1 MSRFPAAVSF
11 YYDMYLLIGLRCE
24 LCGRTCTYDA
34 APGFDVQVVID
45 GLSGAD
51 FGPGGANLCNEGVY
65 VDLPEGSAYTCMVC
79 DRRLLT
85 APGWPTTMWTYD
97 VPDERTTALRAIHH
111 RAKKGTPWEL
121 MVLPSQLQKHMRDCN
136 TPDPYELVC
145 KAYAKESE
153 AWLSAGYSSKQVA
166 YYMHDFEEARKRAAL
181 RVDRQSV
188 ALPGWMGAL
197 LNEGRVTLKPIK
209 VERLLKG
216 FFGTGDDRRII
227 REILRRHPYK
237 ATARACFA
245 ALFHCAERTP
255 SGYRTYAPGAAVP
268 PLDHRTNHSAGN
280 RVRNLLV
287 QYLVLPT
294 EARKALQ
301 TADDLS
307 AERTLT
313 YRADGWATGVK
324 QRPLTPGS
332 ELEKAVKRCKA
343 D

>member
-65 VDLPEGSAYTCMVC
+65 VDLPEGSAYTCAVC
-79 DRRLLT
+79 DRRLQMLPLS
-85 APGWPTTMWTYD
+85 APHRWTYD
-97 VPDERTTALRAIHH
+97 VPDEHTTTLRAIHD
-111 RAKKGTPWEL
+111 RGRKGTPWEL
-121 MVLPSQLQKHMRDCN
+121 MVLPSQLQKYMKDCN
-136 TPDPYELVC
+136 TTDPYELVC

-153 AWLSAGYSSKQVA
+153 AWLSAGYSSNEVA
-166 YYMHDFEEARKRAAL
+166 YYMHDFEEARKQAAL
-181 RVDRQSV
+181 RADRQSV

-209 VERLLKG
+209 VERLLRG

-227 REILRRHPYK
+227 REILRRHHYK

-245 ALFHCAERTP
+245 ALFHCAERTA
-255 SGYRTYAPGAAVP
+255 SGYRTYAPGAAIP
-268 PLDHRTNHSAGN
+268 PLDRRTNHSAGR

-294 EARKALQ
+294 EAREALE
-301 TADDLS
+301 TADHLS
-307 AERTLT
+307 AL
-313 YRADGWATGVK
+313 ATGVK
-324 QRPLTPGS
+324 QYPLT
-332 ELEKAVKRCKA
+332 ELEKAVKRRKA
-343 D
+343 V